1 MATLSME
8 LLKFELSKWLKLKK
22 AIDKTPNGKM
32 QDFGAMMNIKFNLN
46 DKKLS
51 DENDHNIALLLM
63 LSKHVQ
69 KETKL

>member
-8 LLKFELSKWLKLKK
+8 LLKFELSKWLKLKN
-22 AIDKTPNGKM
+22 AIDKTPKGKM
-32 QDFGAMMNIKFNLN
+32 QNFGEMMNIKFNLD

-51 DENDHNIALLLM
+51 DENDHNMALLLM

-69 KETKL
+69 EKTEL